1 LGFVKFLTN
10 HSETSRFAIL
20 NRRNGVKK
28 VPHQPKCLDHI
39 PQGLVQ
45 IFIFSNDKNVG
56 VMIKQI
62 FWIYETVLIEEA
74 GDVNENYLPYFK
86 KFYL

>member
-1 LGFVKFLTN
+1 MTIVIDL
-10 HSETSRFAIL
+10 
-20 NRRNGVKK
+20 RRNGVKK
-28 VPHQPKCLDHI
+28 VPHQPKYLDHI

-62 FWIYETVLIEEA
+62 FL
-74 GDVNENYLPYFK
+74 NL
-86 KFYL
+86 